1 MEQPFH
7 GVPWIHLSEVTSD
20 ALDLLAQKHGFHELD
35 VEDCRH
41 RRQVAKVLEHNNYH
55 FVVIKSIEYN
65 KETKEISFHDF
76 DLFVLPEL
84 LVTVAEGSTTVVA
97 RTQDRLPY
105 EPEFHNAQG
114 IAYLVID
121 HAVDEYLPVLDEV
134 SEMIEEVEEEVL
146 EKPTPEVLQKIFH
159 LKRLLIEFRRNTTGM
174 REVLNH
180 LMRIARSGQ
189 SGNLPFERR
198 RGEDLARAAPLEQ
211 SSSLYPYYRDVYDH
225 LVRALDFIESYRDLL
240 TGALDVYLSAV
251 ANRTNDVMKVLTI
264 YGTISIP
271 MVVVTGFYG
280 MNVPLPMQESP
291 YAPYMVIG
299 ILAGTI
305 GLLLL
310 FFRRIGWL

>member
-1 MEQPFH
+1 MERPNENL
-7 GVPWIHLSEVTSD
+7 PWIHLTETTSE

-41 RRQVAKVLEHNNYH
+41 RRQVAKVAEHNTYT
-55 FVVIKSIEYN
+55 FVVIKTIEYN
-65 KETKEISFHDF
+65 RETKEISFHDF
-76 DLFVLPEL
+76 DLFLMPEL
-84 LVTVAEGSTTVVA
+84 LVTVAEGSTTIVN
-97 RTQDRLPY
+97 RTQDRLPF

-114 IAYLVID
+114 IGYLVID
-121 HAVDEYLPVLDEV
+121 HAVDEYLPVLDQV
-134 SEMIEEVEEEVL
+134 SDMIEDIEEEVL
-146 EKPTPEVLQKIFH
+146 AKPTPEVLQKIFH

-180 LMRIARSGQ
+180 LMRIARYGQ
-189 SGNLPFERR
+189 GGPLPFERR
-198 RGEDLARAAPLEQ
+198 RGEEPARAAPLET
-211 SSSLYPYYRDVYDH
+211 SNSLYPYYRDVYDH

-271 MVVVTGFYG
+271 MVVLTGFYG
-280 MNVPLPMQESP
+280 MNVALPMQDSP
-291 YAPYMVIG
+291 HAAYMVLG

-305 GLLLL
+305 ALLLA
-310 FFRRIGWL
+310 FFRRQGWF